1 MLAGVRGRGVF
12 LAALA
17 ALAVAVPGSASQQA
31 VRAGVFTGYG
41 FDACAAPAVSTLQAW
56 SASPYR
62 ALGVYIGG
70 ANRAC
75 AQPNL
80 TSSWVTSVTGLGWSL
95 LPLYVGLQAPCVGQ
109 SGLKTISTTTATAAS
124 QGRAAADD
132 AAAQAAS
139 LALPAGSPVWFDME
153 GYKVGNASCTA
164 AVQSFV
170 TAWSTQLRT
179 YGLVPGV
186 YGSAASTVKD
196 VAALGAGKPD
206 VIWIANWN
214 GVEGVFGDPY
224 VSDAQWPNHQRVHQY
239 RGGHRET
246 WGNATINID
255 NDYVDSVAVNLGGA
269 APPPPPPPPSVGQ
282 VNSGDGL
289 AIVNWP
295 ANAFTVPVV
304 VTLTPTS
311 QPPTGDGYAVK
322 LTVSEQETTAPVDG
336 FGAPVTVH
344 ILKPANGLL
353 PVFSADGTTW
363 QSLPKLTAAGL
374 GSSVLSAY
382 TILGDGTVAVQTL
395 VPGYFG
401 LLADTVAPTTPPAFT
416 GRMVNGALV
425 LSWQGS
431 TDDSGQVA
439 GYDVLLDGDPV
450 STLKPTMRRVTV
462 RNFHAGRITVYRLKA
477 VDAAG
482 NLSKATQA
490 IVVQPAKRP
499 AGLPKVIPRWAFS
512 LYTWQHTHQG
522 ARPAAAPN
530 RPPTWYWRW
539 AAWRAAPFQLRR

>member
-1 MLAGVRGRGVF
+1 MLGVRGRGVF
-12 LAALA
+12 LAMLA
-17 ALAVAVPGSASQQA
+17 ALAVAVPGSASRQA

-41 FDACAAPAVSTLQAW
+41 FDACSAPGVSTLQAW
-56 SASPYR
+56 AASPYR

-80 TSSWVTSVTGLGWSL
+80 TSSWVSTVTGLGWSL

-132 AAAQAAS
+132 AAGQATS
-139 LALPAGSPVWFDME
+139 LALPGGSPVWFDME

-179 YGLVPGV
+179 YGFVPGV

-196 VAALGAGKPD
+196 VAALGTGKPD

-224 VSDAQWPNHQRVHQY
+224 VSDTQWPSHQRVHQY

-289 AIVNWP
+289 AIVSWP

-311 QPPTGDGYAVK
+311 QPPTSDGYAVK
-322 LTVSEQETTAPVDG
+322 LAVSEQETTAPVDG
-336 FGAPVTVH
+336 FGAPVTLH

-353 PVFSADGTTW
+353 PVFSADGTSW
-363 QSLPKLTAAGL
+363 KPLPKLSAAGL

-401 LLADTVAPTTPPAFT
+401 LLADTVPPTTPPAFA

-439 GYDVLLDGDPV
+439 GYDVLLALAPNFTALRLELTFVPLAAYGVALAASAAAETALRARRPSA
-450 STLKPTMRRVTV
+450 STTKAAASAPRR
-462 RNFHAGRITVYRLKA
+462 
-477 VDAAG
+477 
-482 NLSKATQA
+482 
-490 IVVQPAKRP
+490 
-499 AGLPKVIPRWAFS
+499 
-512 LYTWQHTHQG
+512 G
-522 ARPAAAPN
+522 ARPRACAATCRARTPSAGSSSAAP
-530 RPPTWYWRW
+530 P
-539 AAWRAAPFQLRR
+539 AAWRA

>member
-1 MLAGVRGRGVF
+1 MLGVRGRGVF
-12 LAALA
+12 LAMLA
-17 ALAVAVPGSASQQA
+17 ALAVAVPGSASRQA

-41 FDACAAPAVSTLQAW
+41 FDACSAPAVSTLQAW
-56 SASPYR
+56 AASPYR

-80 TSSWVTSVTGLGWSL
+80 TSSWVSTVTGLGWSL

-132 AAAQAAS
+132 AAAQATS
-139 LALPAGSPVWFDME
+139 LALPGGSPVWFDME

-179 YGLVPGV
+179 YGFVPGV

-196 VAALGAGKPD
+196 VAALGTGKPD

-224 VSDAQWPNHQRVHQY
+224 VSDTQWPSHQRVHQY

-289 AIVNWP
+289 AIVSWP

-311 QPPTGDGYAVK
+311 QPPTSDGYAVK
-322 LTVSEQETTAPVDG
+322 LAVSEQETTAPVDG
-336 FGAPVTVH
+336 FGAPVTLH

-353 PVFSADGTTW
+353 PVFSADGTSW
-363 QSLPKLTAAGL
+363 KPLPKLSAAGL

-382 TILGDGTVAVQTL
+382 TMLGDGTVAVQTL

-401 LLADTVAPTTPPAFT
+401 LLADTVPPTTPPAFA

-462 RNFHAGRITVYRLKA
+462 RNFHAGRTTVYRLKA
-477 VDAAG
+477 VDGAG
-482 NLSKATQA
+482 NLSKATPP
-490 IVVQPAKRP
+490 IVVRPARRP
-499 AGLPKVIPRWAFS
+499 AGLPKTIPHWAFG
-512 LYTWQHTHQG
+512 LYTWQHTHAG
-522 ARPAAAPN
+522 ARPAAAPK